1 MSFGQGSPNATR
13 VAMASTSV
21 RSCESAL
28 SRPTADSAANHLSN
42 GQWVFFC
49 GRAWAAAASPFS
61 MSEVCDETERCSE
74 AHARGAVGL
83 ST

>member
-1 MSFGQGSPNATR
+1 MSSGQGSPNATR

-28 SRPTADSAANHLSN
+28 SRPTADSAANHVSN
-42 GQWVFFC
+42 GQWVCFS

-61 MSEVCDETERCSE
+61 MSEVRDEAERCFE
-74 AHARGAVGL
+74 AHTRGVIEL

>member
-1 MSFGQGSPNATR
+1 MSSGQGSPNATR

-28 SRPTADSAANHLSN
+28 SRPTADSAANHVSN
-42 GQWVFFC
+42 GHLAFFC
-49 GRAWAAAASPFS
+49 GRAWAAAASPLS
-61 MSEVCDETERCSE
+61 MSEVRDETEVCFE
-74 AHARGAVGL
+74 AHARGATGL